1 MNHLAELSIPIEFF
15 VSRDYRGSE
24 PLDRGTWLA
33 LLAHCYVEGNDG
45 RIRGAKRW
53 TDRAALQ
60 VAGVTM
66 QEIRKQ
72 CALWTWEG
80 DDLVVAHFRPKQ
92 LPAPAISAANQPRTI
107 RTFQQEAADIVSLY
121 HKAARVGRIVAQCEF
136 AIHRSVTEGKG
147 TLQEIR
153 VKTEA
158 ICIILDAL
166 QERRWI
172 PAPFTFFDQEQ
183 WRNAPESFLPRQAP
197 VQQAQARAPWQIKKD
212 LEVITEQINNICTS
226 EANYVYKRVLTDEE
240 TGSRELRKIMRDEPK
255 QRLAALRERKKQL
268 QLEIQ

>member
-1 MNHLAELSIPIEFF
+1 VNNLAELAIPIEFF
-15 VSRDYRGSE
+15 LSRDYRGSE

-45 RIRGAKRW
+45 RIRGAGRW
-53 TDRAALQ
+53 TDRTALQ

-66 QEIRKQ
+66 QEIRKDSG
-72 CALWTWEG
+72 LWTWEG
-80 DDLVVAHFRPKQ
+80 EDLVVSHYKPRQ
-92 LPAPAISAANQPRTI
+92 LTAPAIPAANPPRTI
-107 RTFQQEAADIVSLY
+107 RTLQQEASEIVSLY

-147 TLQEIR
+147 TLEEIR

-183 WRNAPESFLPRQAP
+183 WRNPPQSFLPRQAP
-197 VQQAQARAPWQIKKD
+197 VQQAPARQPWQVKKD
-212 LEVITEQINNICTS
+212 LEVITEQINDLCTS
-226 EANYVYKRVLTDEE
+226 EDSYTYKRVVTDEE
-240 TGSRELRKIMRDEPK
+240 TGSRELRKLMKDEPK
-255 QRLAALRERKKQL
+255 QRLAALREKKKQL